1 MRILLSVIFALALLS
16 SASSAH
22 AQFGIA
28 AGLNFDR
35 ISDIDAR
42 DADVTFENASGFHV
56 GAFFDLGLGPVAIR
70 PGVFYRNIRGIEYD
84 LTSLAVG
91 ARPSFDLNLVE
102 VPIDIRIRT
111 TTPIVRPY
119 ALAGPV
125 IRFASTPDEDF
136 EDAIENLSV
145 AANIGAGVEIRI
157 PMTGIRLFPE
167 LRYSFGVTRF
177 TRDEFEI
184 LGRTIRSEGRQ
195 NDSSV
200 MLRLGIGL

>member
-1 MRILLSVIFALALLS
+1 MRILSSILFVLVLLA
-16 SASSAH
+16 SASPAH
-22 AQFGIA
+22 AQLGFA

-35 ISDIDAR
+35 LSDIDAR
-42 DADVTFENASGFHV
+42 DSDVTFNNASGFHV

-70 PGVFYRNIRGIEYD
+70 PGIFYRNIRDIEYD
-84 LTSLAVG
+84 LTSLALG
-91 ARPSFDLNLVE
+91 SRPSFDLNLVE
-102 VPIDIRIRT
+102 VPIDIRVRT

-125 IRFASTPDEDF
+125 IRFASTPDSDF

-157 PMTGIRLFPE
+157 PLVGIRLYPE

-177 TRDEFEI
+177 TREEFEL
-184 LGRTIRSEGRQ
+184 LGRTVRAEGRQ

-200 MLRLGIGL
+200 MLRLGVGL